1 VDTSFDAGTANRIAF
16 NNPDGDG
23 AVQGI
28 AIQADDKILVVGN
41 FKEWNG
47 QPRTNIVRLNV
58 NGSVDTSFAGHV
70 FTPTVNGEISV
81 PGVAV
86 APDGKIYVTGQWG
99 TVDGRTDQLIRL
111 NTDGTLDT
119 SFAVGDAAPG
129 FLLLTLPD
137 GTLLNNGA
145 ALINNRLR
153 YLLRHPAGGALDTAF
168 GGPFSDARFSGSGPS
183 AWFANPDGSLVLGG
197 AFGAIDGAGF
207 PQFNLARLNADGTL
221 ADGFHS
227 PLTQPEFV
235 NGLARLPDGKFVAV
249 GDFQSPLR
257 NVRRFNADGS
267 VDIAFDCP
275 LTDASNSALLAESDG
290 TVLTTASNG
299 NRLHRLEANG
309 APDDTYLVQVN
320 LGIRRMAIDSRG
332 RVVIAGFFSQVT
344 GAFDDL
350 EHRVNRKS
358 IARLYGRNR
367 PGTIPPV
374 RLGAVTF
381 TPGGPLGFTLST
393 VPGVTY
399 VLETKANLSDVNWTV
414 SQTITG
420 DGSTRTLQAAIAG
433 VQGYYRVRILP

>member
-1 VDTSFDAGTANRIAF
+1 
-16 NNPDGDG
+16 
-23 AVQGI
+23 
-28 AIQADDKILVVGN
+28 
-41 FKEWNG
+41 
-47 QPRTNIVRLNV
+47 
-58 NGSVDTSFAGHV
+58 
-70 FTPTVNGEISV
+70 
-81 PGVAV
+81 
-86 APDGKIYVTGQWG
+86 
-99 TVDGRTDQLIRL
+99 
-111 NTDGTLDT
+111 
-119 SFAVGDAAPG
+119 
-129 FLLLTLPD
+129 
-137 GTLLNNGA
+137 
-145 ALINNRLR
+145 
-153 YLLRHPAGGALDTAF
+153 
-168 GGPFSDARFSGSGPS
+168 
-183 AWFANPDGSLVLGG
+183 
-197 AFGAIDGAGF
+197 
-207 PQFNLARLNADGTL
+207 L

-275 LTDASNSALLAESDG
+275 LTDASNAALLAESDG

-433 VQGYYRVRILP
+433 VQGYYRVRIVQ